1 VLRFLT
7 AGESHGP
14 CLTAVVEGLPAGL
27 EVDIEAINRDL
38 ARRQGGYGRGGRMQ
52 IERDR
57 VEILGGV
64 IAGQTTGAPVAL
76 RIANRDWANWRARW
90 AAGDLP
96 RLTVPR
102 PGHADYAGMV
112 KYGLEDAR
120 PVLERASARE
130 TAARVAV
137 GALAKLLLAEFGIA
151 VGSYVTEIGGT
162 VAHVPDLPPG
172 ELWALAEASEVR
184 CPDEEAAGRM
194 RAAIDAARQAGDSLG
209 GVFFVVATGVPVGLG
224 SHVHWDRRLDAR
236 LAAAVISIPAIK
248 GVDIGPAF
256 ENARRPG
263 TQVHDEFER
272 VSESASQRMSESANQ
287 QVGKS
292 ANQQAGVSQT
302 AVPGLVWVAR
312 TSNRAGG
319 IEGGMSNGQPILVR
333 AAMKPIP
340 TTVTPLRS
348 VNLATGE
355 PAATQYQRSDV
366 CAVPAASV
374 VGEAMVAWVLAG
386 ALAEK
391 SGGDSLEEM
400 QKQAQRG

>member
-1 VLRFLT
+1 
-7 AGESHGP
+7 
-14 CLTAVVEGLPAGL
+14 VEGLPAGL
-27 EVDIEAINRDL
+27 VVDVEAINHDL
-38 ARRQGGYGRGGRMQ
+38 ARRQTGYGRGGRMK

-64 IAGQTTGAPVAL
+64 IAGRTTGAPVAL
-76 RIANRDWANWRARW
+76 RIENRDWANWRDRW

-96 RLTVPR
+96 RLSVPR

-112 KYGLEDAR
+112 KYDLDDAR

-137 GALAKLLLAEFGIA
+137 GALAKLLLAAFGIR
-151 VGSYVTEIGGT
+151 VGSVVTEIGGV
-162 VAHVPDLPPG
+162 VAAVPALPPE
-172 ELWALAEASEVR
+172 ELWALAEASDVR

-194 RAAIDAARQAGDSLG
+194 RAAINAAREAGDSLG
-209 GVFFVVATGVPVGLG
+209 GVFVVVATGVPVGLG

-236 LAAAVISIPAIK
+236 LAAAVMSIPAIK
-248 GVDIGPAF
+248 GLEIGPAF

-272 VSESASQRMSESANQ
+272 I
-287 QVGKS
+287 GKS
-292 ANQQAGVSQT
+292 ANQQVSKSANRQVSKSANQQIKNGT
-302 AVPGLVWVAR
+302 RLPLVMR

-319 IEGGMSNGQPILVR
+319 VEGGMSNGQPIVVR

-348 VNLATGE
+348 VDLATGE
-355 PAATQYQRSDV
+355 PAATRYQRSDV

-374 VGEAMVAWVLAG
+374 VGEAMVAWVLAD
-386 ALAEK
+386 ALIEK
-391 SGGDSLEEM
+391 RGGDSLAEM
-400 QKQAQRG
+400 RRRT

>member
-1 VLRFLT
+1 
-7 AGESHGP
+7 
-14 CLTAVVEGLPAGL
+14 
-27 EVDIEAINRDL
+27 
-38 ARRQGGYGRGGRMQ
+38 MQ

-76 RIANRDWANWRARW
+76 RIANRDWANWRDRW

-96 RLTVPR
+96 GLTVPR

-137 GALAKLLLAEFGIA
+137 GALAKLLLAEFGAA
-151 VGSYVTEIGGT
+151 VGSYVAEIGGT
-162 VAHVPDLPPG
+162 VAHVPDLPP
-172 ELWALAEASEVR
+172 EDLWALAEASDVR

-194 RAAIDAARQAGDSLG
+194 RGAIDAARQAGDSLG

-248 GVDIGPAF
+248 GVEIGPAF

-263 TQVHDEFER
+263 TQMHDEFEW
-272 VSESASQRMSESANQ
+272 VSESASQRVSESANQ
-287 QVGKS
+287 Q
-292 ANQQAGVSQT
+292 AGIPQPV
-302 AVPGLVWVAR
+302 VPELAAVAR

-319 IEGGMSNGQPILVR
+319 IEGGMSNGQPIVVR

-348 VNLATGE
+348 VDLATGE

-400 QKQAQRG
+400 QRQAQRG

>member
-1 VLRFLT
+1 MLRFLT

-14 CLTAVVEGLPAGL
+14 CLTAIVEGLPAGL
-27 EVDIEAINRDL
+27 ALDVAAINHDL
-38 ARRQGGYGRGGRMQ
+38 ARRQGGYGRGGRMK

-64 IAGQTTGAPVAL
+64 IPSTSAGHRAGRTTGAPVAL
-76 RIANRDWANWRARW
+76 RIENRDWANWRDRW

-112 KYGLEDAR
+112 KYGLDDAR

-137 GALAKLLLAEFGIA
+137 GALAKQLLAAFDVA
-151 VGSYVTEIGGT
+151 VGSYVTEIGGV
-162 VAHVPDLPPG
+162 VAEIPDLPPA
-172 ELWALAEASEVR
+172 ELWALAEASDVR

-194 RAAIDAARQAGDSLG
+194 RAAIDAAHRAGDSLG
-209 GVFFVVATGVPVGLG
+209 GVFVVVATGVPVGLG

-236 LAAAVISIPAIK
+236 LAAAVVSIPAIK
-248 GVDIGPAF
+248 GVEIGPAF
-256 ENARRPG
+256 ENARHPG

-272 VSESASQRMSESANQ
+272 ISESADQ
-287 QVGKS
+287 QVNGGTS
-292 ANQQAGVSQT
+292 FPPVT
-302 AVPGLVWVAR
+302 R

-319 IEGGMSNGQPILVR
+319 IEGGMSNGQPIVVR

-340 TTVTPLRS
+340 TTLTPLRS
-348 VNLATGE
+348 VDLATGE
-355 PAATQYQRSDV
+355 PTTTQYQRSDV

-374 VGEAMVAWVLAG
+374 VGEAMVAWVLAD
-386 ALAEK
+386 ALLEK
-391 SGGDSLEEM
+391 CGGDSLTEM
-400 QKQAQRG
+400 AR

>member
-27 EVDIEAINRDL
+27 AVDIEAINRDL
-38 ARRQGGYGRGGRMQ
+38 SRRQGGYGRGGRMQ

-57 VEILGGV
+57 IEILGGV
-64 IAGQTTGAPVAL
+64 IAGRTTGAPVAL
-76 RIANRDWANWRARW
+76 RIANRDWANWRDRW

-112 KYGLEDAR
+112 KYGLQDAR

-151 VGSYVTEIGGT
+151 AGSYVTEIGGT
-162 VAHVPDLPPG
+162 VAHVPDLPPE
-172 ELWALAEASEVR
+172 ELWALAEASDVR

-194 RAAIDAARQAGDSLG
+194 RAAIDAARQVGDSLG

-248 GVDIGPAF
+248 GVEIGPAF

-263 TQVHDEFER
+263 TQAHDEFE
-272 VSESASQRMSESANQ
+272 
-287 QVGKS
+287 
-292 ANQQAGVSQT
+292 GV
-302 AVPGLVWVAR
+302 VPVAR

-319 IEGGMSNGQPILVR
+319 IEGGMSNGQAIVVR

-374 VGEAMVAWVLAG
+374 VGEAMAAWVLAG
-386 ALAEK
+386 ALVEK

>member
-1 VLRFLT
+1 MLRFLT

-14 CLTAVVEGLPAGL
+14 CLVAIVEGLPAGL
-27 EVDIEAINRDL
+27 EVDVEAINRDL
-38 ARRQGGYGRGGRMQ
+38 ARRQSGYGRSGRMK
-52 IERDR
+52 IERDQ

-64 IAGQTTGAPVAL
+64 IAGRTTGAPVAL
-76 RIANRDWANWRARW
+76 RVVNRDWANWRDRW

-112 KYGLEDAR
+112 KYGLDDAR

-137 GALAKLLLAEFGIA
+137 GGLAKQLLAVFSVA
-151 VGSYVTEIGGT
+151 VGSYVIEIGGV
-162 VAHVPDLPPG
+162 VAAIPDLPPE
-172 ELWALAEASEVR
+172 ELWALAEESDVR

-209 GVFFVVATGVPVGLG
+209 GVFVVVATGVPVGLG
-224 SHVHWDRRLDAR
+224 SYVHWDRRLDAR
-236 LAAAVISIPAIK
+236 LAAAVMSIPAIK
-248 GVDIGPAF
+248 GVEIGPAF

-263 TQVHDEFER
+263 TQVHDEFQIPNPKSQIPNPKPQISNLKSQISR
-272 VSESASQRMSESANQ
+272 V
-287 QVGKS
+287 V
-292 ANQQAGVSQT
+292 
-302 AVPGLVWVAR
+302 R

-319 IEGGMSNGQPILVR
+319 IEGGMSNGMPVVVR

-340 TTVTPLRS
+340 TTLTPLRS

-355 PAATQYQRSDV
+355 PAQTRYQRSDV

-374 VGEAMVAWVLAG
+374 VGEAMVAWVLAD
-386 ALAEK
+386 ALIEK
-391 SGGDSLEEM
+391 VGGDSLAE
-400 QKQAQRG
+400 